1 MKDTPG
7 TKVKRDE
14 NMIDFAI
21 ETAAEA
27 HREQVR
33 KGTDIPYITHPIGV
47 ALLLA
52 QSGCAEELIT
62 AGLLH
67 DTTED
72 TPICLKDIRDQ
83 FGEYVA
89 SIVEGCSEPDKTLA
103 WEDRKKHTIE
113 FLKTASLDIRIVSC
127 ADKLNNIRTIARDY
141 NEIGDKVWER
151 FKRGKKEQEWYYKRL
166 VISICDQPDIP
177 ENMTLFEQL
186 KNEVENLFG
195 RREEGS

>member
-1 MKDTPG
+1 MKYMPG
-7 TKVKRDE
+7 TKVNKDK

-21 ETAAEA
+21 EMAVKA
-27 HREQVR
+27 HRRQSR
-33 KGTDIPYITHPIGV
+33 KHTDIPYITHPLGV

-52 QSGCAEELIT
+52 QSGCSDELIT

-72 TPICLKDIRDQ
+72 TPICLKDLRDQ

-89 SIVEGCSEPDKTLA
+89 SIGEGCSEPDRSLP
-103 WEDRKKHTIE
+103 WEDRKKHTKE
-113 FLKTASLDIRIVSC
+113 FLKTASLDIRIVAC

-151 FKRGKKEQEWYYKRL
+151 FNRGKKKQDF
-166 VISICDQPDIP
+166 ISP
-177 ENMTLFEQL
+177 L
-186 KNEVENLFG
+186 
-195 RREEGS
+195 